1 MSDSVSAGKKKDE
14 SGKIIVERLKELK
27 VGVAAYA
34 VIPDDT
40 KEITKKLLHYAD
52 KLKLDLVITTGGTG
66 LGPRDNTPETVRK
79 IIEREIP
86 GVSEAVRAYG
96 QERMPFAMLSRSVA
110 GVRGKTIFVSL
121 PGSKNAVIE
130 GLDAMFPA
138 LLHAFG
144 MMRGEG
150 H

>member
-1 MSDSVSAGKKKDE
+1 
-14 SGKIIVERLKELK
+14 
-27 VGVAAYA
+27 
-34 VIPDDT
+34 
-40 KEITKKLLHYAD
+40 
-52 KLKLDLVITTGGTG
+52 
-66 LGPRDNTPETVRK
+66 VRK

-121 PGSKNAVIE
+121 PGSKSAVSE

-138 LLHAFG
+138 LLHSFN
-144 MMRGEG
+144 MLKGEG
-150 H
+150 HLHEN